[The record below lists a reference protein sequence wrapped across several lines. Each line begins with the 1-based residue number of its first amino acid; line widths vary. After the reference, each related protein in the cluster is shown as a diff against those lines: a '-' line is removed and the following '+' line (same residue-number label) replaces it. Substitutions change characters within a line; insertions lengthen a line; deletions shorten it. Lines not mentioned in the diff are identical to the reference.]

1 MEQKHGY
8 KEIVIIRFALSCTFR
23 IKVLYSQTSRLIFIN
38 FLTRK
43 LEVLCNEACL
53 SDKCQNSRTAIR
65 YYKKSDTSLILKK
78 NQRKEVESSMLEVF
92 RGIVVFS
99 QKLLKGFFSSI
110 FVIKQSSLELIAL
123 RKSHVYRNY
132 HTCCLLIS
140 RPKKFGTFVTF
151 SVDATY
157 ESCERKI
164 FMFWNFTWG
173 HFVRLCCRLLVV
185 ANERYKKKRLEIL
198 IENIYCLSDHRPVDL
213 MILSSPPKLDYTS
226 FF

>member
-1 MEQKHGY
+1 MFTIIAIGYNLHFSIGITGELPLLPLTQKCY
-8 KEIVIIRFALSCTFR
+8 
-23 IKVLYSQTSRLIFIN
+23 YW
-38 FLTRK
+38 TRK

-185 ANERYKKKRLEIL
+185 ANERYKK
-198 IENIYCLSDHRPVDL
+198 NV
-213 MILSSPPKLDYTS
+213 
-226 FF
+226 